1 LVGTRA
7 TSGTQYYLH
16 NTTDGTSYTG
26 TGSTSIQTMQF
37 SQNTPSATS
46 LYDYSTN
53 DGQGNFG
60 GRYIQTTT
68 PSFTNT
74 NALQVANW
82 KFQVI
87 TNGQTKFSGTTYL
100 DIWAEPSSGL
110 STDSVNLTAMVGYGA
125 STTTTGNGNGNNGSG
140 GGNTTVT
147 WTNEG
152 SATATGS
159 NCGSW
164 REFIIPVTTT
174 AFSASKNDWIEVLL
188 FNSGT
193 TGVRIAYDTTVYSA
207 NVIWTQK

>member
-1 LVGTRA
+1 
-7 TSGTQYYLH
+7 
-16 NTTDGTSYTG
+16 
-26 TGSTSIQTMQF
+26 MQF
-37 SQNTPSATS
+37 SQSIPTATS
-46 LYDYSTN
+46 LYDYST
-53 DGQGNFG
+53 DDSQGNFG

-82 KFQVI
+82 KFQVV

-110 STDSVNLTAMVGYGA
+110 TADTVSLTAMVGYGA
-125 STTTTGNGNGNNGSG
+125 TSSSKSG
-140 GGNTTVT
+140 GTVT
-147 WTNEG
+147 WTKEG
-152 SATATGS
+152 SASTTGTG
-159 NCGSW
+159 CGSW
-164 REFIIPVTTT
+164 REFIIPVSTT
-174 AFSASKNDWIEVLL
+174 AFTASKNDWVDVLL